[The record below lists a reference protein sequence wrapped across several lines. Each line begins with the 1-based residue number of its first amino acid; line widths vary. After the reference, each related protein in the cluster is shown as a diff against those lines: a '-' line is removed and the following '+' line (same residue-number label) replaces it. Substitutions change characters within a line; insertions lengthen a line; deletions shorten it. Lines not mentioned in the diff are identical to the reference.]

1 MLLTTQ
7 DRFFNIFP
15 ENKKGAS
22 DAGFN
27 LALDMRI
34 RSVSHGVEK
43 YIRRSIETISRV
55 NRFTPETGLGT
66 KQIRLSAFPIVSI
79 TSLTIFGDSYTED
92 EYYTVDNESGVI
104 SFQNH
109 IFRTT
114 PLYENAIVVTYVGG
128 MAIDTAEFDLNYP
141 DIESEV
147 LTQIQFELTRIKTIA
162 LKSESNGASSS
173 QLNDYGFMKSLT
185 DCLDRYRKEMWA

>member
-1 MLLTTQ
+1 MLLTTK
-7 DRFFNIFP
+7 DRFYNIFP
-15 ENKKGAS
+15 ENKKGVGDLS
-22 DAGFN
+22 FN

-34 RSVSHGVEK
+34 NSVSHAVEK
-43 YIRRSIETISRV
+43 YLRRGIEAISRV
-55 NRFTPETGLGT
+55 NRFAPENGRGT
-66 KQIRLSAFPIVSI
+66 KQIRLSAFPVISI
-79 TSLTIFGDSYTED
+79 ASLTIFGDLYTENED
-92 EYYTVDNESGVI
+92 YTVDNESGVI

-109 IFRTT
+109 IFRET
-114 PLYENAIVVTYVGG
+114 PLYENAIVVTYIGG

-173 QLNDYGFMKSLT
+173 QLNEYGFTNSLIA
-185 DCLDRYRKEMWA
+185 CLDRYRRVNWA